1 MIVTRYP
8 DKTTLLDLKN
18 PDFECKEPP
27 KFPYKYYT
35 GGFAFID
42 GSPMY
47 CGGLAGDPYISK
59 QCYMLQSRNWIKT
72 GVEMDIAAY
81 SVGRGNVVI
90 NNKLLISGG
99 DGEYSI
105 GRKTSNELISTTG
118 KIDLPDLPQ
127 KLRSHCNV
135 LLNNTHLLTTGGTK
149 GRDCDSKKTF
159 ILNLETKIWTD
170 GPEMLE
176 NRCQHSCPK
185 VKVGDDQEFVL
196 IYGGDQGPNGAVS
209 SEYLN
214 VLDIG
219 SGWKKG
225 PDLAKK
231 LELNA
236 EIISPDMKEIYSLG
250 GYEKANSDI
259 HKWSCTGSSIDS
271 CKWELLDRKLPH
283 GDWQPLAIQIPDD
296 TLANQMCNN

>member
-1 MIVTRYP
+1 MYVTRYP

-27 KFPYKYYT
+27 KFPYKYFA
-35 GGFAFID
+35 GGFAIID

-47 CGGLAGDPYISK
+47 CGGIGGDPNVSK
-59 QCYMLQSRNWIKT
+59 QCYILQSRKWIQT
-72 GVEMDIAAY
+72 GVEMDSPGY

-90 NNKLLISGG
+90 NNRLLISGG
-99 DGEYSI
+99 NNAV
-105 GRKTSNELISTTG
+105 GRKPSNELISTTE
-118 KIDLPDLPQ
+118 KIDLPDFPQ
-127 KLRSHCNV
+127 NLWLHCNV

-176 NRCQHSCPK
+176 NRCNHGCPK
-185 VKVGDDQEFVL
+185 VKVGDDQEFVI
-196 IYGGDQGPNGAVS
+196 IYGGDQESNGAVS

-231 LELNA
+231 LSRNA

-250 GYEKANSDI
+250 GYYQANSDI